1 MSLQALNDS
10 GREYQ
15 VQCLSFNS
23 LTLTTSPSPPVFV
36 RVFGELTAIYTH
48 LTLHPSS
55 LSLSLP
61 PSPSLYLQ
69 CTSISGPPDPVV
81 NLDVIPFSETSVL
94 ITWGRPPA
102 TLSDVFLDYIIT
114 ITTESTVYVNVTSDL
129 SLEVA
134 EGDRECEEYEF
145 TVRARNA
152 AGASDTV
159 SIRESIPI
167 SEWLC
172 LLDCQCIS
180 SVCVWV

>member
-1 MSLQALNDS
+1 MSQGENIRSSVSPSTLSLS
-10 GREYQ
+10 PPPPLP
-15 VQCLSFNS
+15 QCLSES
-23 LTLTTSPSPPVFV
+23 LVSSLLHTPHSPSFIPLP
-36 RVFGELTAIYTH
+36 LPA
-48 LTLHPSS
+48 
-55 LSLSLP
+55 SLSLP
-61 PSPSLYLQ
+61 LSTMYLY
-69 CTSISGPPDPVV
+69 ISGPPDPVV

-134 EGDRECEEYEF
+134 EGDRECEEYVF

-172 LLDCQCIS
+172 LLDFSHSVSVYIS